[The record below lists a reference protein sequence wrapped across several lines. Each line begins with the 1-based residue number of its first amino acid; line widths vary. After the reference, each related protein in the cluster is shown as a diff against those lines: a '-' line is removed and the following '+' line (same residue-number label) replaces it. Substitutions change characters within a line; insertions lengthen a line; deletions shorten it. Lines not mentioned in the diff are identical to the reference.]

1 MTEDILFY
9 VLVGFIAQMVDGSI
23 GMAYGVTSTS
33 VMLSFGVPPAT
44 ASACVHAAETFTT
57 GASGLAHWKLGN
69 VDKRLIWRLA
79 IPGAIGGAIGAYV
92 LTNIP
97 GEIVKPYISAY
108 LLLIGIFIIYKAVHR
123 KHSFVDEPPNNVAPL
138 GLIGG
143 FVDAIGGGGWGPIV
157 TSTLLGQGA
166 QPRYTIGSVNMAEFF
181 VTLTISATFIATIG
195 LDLWPTILGLIIGGI
210 IAAPFAAL
218 AAKHF
223 PPKILMILVGVVVML
238 LSARTIY
245 LAIA

>member
-1 MTEDILFY
+1 

-79 IPGAIGGAIGAYV
+79 IPGAIGGALGAYV

-97 GEIVKPYISAY
+97 GELVKPYISAY

-123 KHSFVDEPPNNVAPL
+123 KHSFVDDPPNNVAPL

-157 TSTLLGQGA
+157 TSTLLGQGT

-195 LDLWPTILGLIIGGI
+195 LELWPTILGLIIGGI

-223 PPKILMILVGVVVML
+223 PPKVLMILVGVVVML

>member
-79 IPGAIGGAIGAYV
+79 LPGAIGGAIGAYV

-97 GEIVKPYISAY
+97 GELVKPYISAY

-157 TSTLLGQGA
+157 TSTLLGQGT

-195 LDLWPTILGLIIGGI
+195 LELWPTILGLVIGGV